1 MQLQMTAPLDIGMEQ
16 HDASLGGQEDFFDLG
31 GAETGLRKRGGISAL
46 GDEEGGSDEE
56 DDVSDGG
63 SESVLDSDEERQRKV
78 DGLEAEMDGLYDAYR
93 DRMRERDA
101 KFKVKE
107 SRQKNA
113 EREEWQGIKEPIDVD
128 SDSDEE
134 VGGWD
139 KMEVAKEQSGDTSS
153 DDNDSDEENDTP
165 VTRKRPRTE
174 TAPTKPS
181 KRAKLITDLREPKTQ
196 SASQAAQVWF
206 SQDVFAGMGDALDVG
221 DDGTEMT
228 LDEEPDANDSEAQW
242 EDTVRHFSLLVL
254 VKD

>member
-1 MQLQMTAPLDIGMEQ
+1 MEQ

-153 DDNDSDEENDTP
+153 DDNDSEEEDDTP
-165 VTRKRPRTE
+165 ATRKRPRTE